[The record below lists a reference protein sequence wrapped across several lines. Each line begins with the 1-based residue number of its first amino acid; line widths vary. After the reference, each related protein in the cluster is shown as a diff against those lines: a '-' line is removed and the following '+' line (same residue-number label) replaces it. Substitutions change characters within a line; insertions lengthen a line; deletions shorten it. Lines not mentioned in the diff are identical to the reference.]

1 MPKFLEEKCNLFL
14 SKFTF
19 VYLQSNRLFLMAF
32 CCVLVYLE
40 GFHIYCSIHF
50 GLQFIMRVKLRLTLI
65 VYHLH
70 FHINIFC
77 ISKCR
82 KIKIQYVVEKNK
94 YWFFFLVIVTFLI
107 YLYCLFHAVRR
118 LNQTIVKSNLTYF
131 TFKYLIYKSLLRYK
145 VMNDRK
151 LLEDYVR

>member
-50 GLQFIMRVKLRLTLI
+50 GLQFIMRAKLRLTLI
-65 VYHLH
+65 VYYLH
-70 FHINIFC
+70 FHIYIFVYQNSLTIRRIIGKIWIFLSSNSY
-77 ISKCR
+77 ISYIFVLSFPC
-82 KIKIQYVVEKNK
+82 
-94 YWFFFLVIVTFLI
+94 WG
-107 YLYCLFHAVRR
+107 R
-118 LNQTIVKSNLTYF
+118 LNQNIVKSNLTYS